1 MEAKDG
7 TASATTERI
16 RAREPKFAS
25 TVKAVKE
32 TYAQGSRPFA
42 AYSSAACRPHNDF
55 ALGVD
60 EQEHGGMPASKRT
73 RGALEVR
80 TILDSLDSALDAGTS
95 HQPPSGATP
104 LSGMRSSSL
113 TAASPISPF
122 SMSQG
127 SLFSGAASR
136 SPFAIGGSAL
146 AAPAAPAS
154 SLSLADLEAMIE
166 PEAAFGTSTTCRPH
180 SLADLHERLATFSN
194 AQTWFCKP
202 SAASPLE
209 CARAGWEIDGTDML
223 ACRVQPPL
231 PHAPTAHSRTP
242 TPPSPRPYRPS
253 LPVPLPR
260 PLARPPAPLTPTCPH
275 TTRATPVLPL
285 TTAHLDTAAQPPL
298 LPCYLAPLLPWAWRA
313 STLPTMASRCAARA
327 SSRPPR

>member
-1 MEAKDG
+1 
-7 TASATTERI
+7 
-16 RAREPKFAS
+16 
-25 TVKAVKE
+25 
-32 TYAQGSRPFA
+32 
-42 AYSSAACRPHNDF
+42 
-55 ALGVD
+55 
-60 EQEHGGMPASKRT
+60 MPASKRT

-80 TILDSLDSALDAGTS
+80 TILDSLDSALDAGIS

-223 ACRVQPPL
+223 ACRVQPPP
-231 PHAPTAHSRTP
+231 PHAPTAPLPHAHSPKP
-242 TPPSPRPYRPS
+242 TPIRPS
-253 LPVPLPR
+253 LPVPLP
-260 PLARPPAPLTPTCPH
+260 
-275 TTRATPVLPL
+275 
-285 TTAHLDTAAQPPL
+285 QP
-298 LPCYLAPLLPWAWRA
+298 
-313 STLPTMASRCAARA
+313 S
-327 SSRPPR
+327 

>member
-1 MEAKDG
+1 
-7 TASATTERI
+7 
-16 RAREPKFAS
+16 
-25 TVKAVKE
+25 
-32 TYAQGSRPFA
+32 
-42 AYSSAACRPHNDF
+42 
-55 ALGVD
+55 
-60 EQEHGGMPASKRT
+60 MPASKRT

-80 TILDSLDSALDAGTS
+80 TILDSLDSALDAGIS

-146 AAPAAPAS
+146 AAPALPAAPAS
-154 SLSLADLEAMIE
+154 SLSLKDLEAMTE
-166 PEAAFGTSTTCRPH
+166 PEAAFGTSVTCRPH
-180 SLADLHERLATFSN
+180 SLADLHDRLATFSN

-223 ACRVQPPL
+223 ACRVQPP
-231 PHAPTAHSRTP
+231 
-242 TPPSPRPYRPS
+242 PPPRPHRPM
-253 LPVPLPR
+253 PPRPR
-260 PLARPPAPLTPTCPH
+260 PLAHAPLPT
-275 TTRATPVLPL
+275 
-285 TTAHLDTAAQPPL
+285 
-298 LPCYLAPLLPWAWRA
+298 
-313 STLPTMASRCAARA
+313 
-327 SSRPPR
+327 PPRPRPHAHAHRLPHHATHSPSPCI